1 MSTNYS
7 QGQMEGGF
15 THESIVMSK
24 LFCFLLMTPL
34 SCVKSG
40 LKLPMN
46 HPSCKENAQNL
57 YMSKSTCKENRTF
70 LYVSREQI
78 RKSKSY
84 ELKSFITHNS

>member
-24 LFCFLLMTPL
+24 LFYFLPIKPL

-46 HPSCKENAQNL
+46 HSSCKANAQNL
-57 YMSKSTCKENRTF
+57 YMTKPTYKENRTF
-70 LYVSREQI
+70 LYMPFFTLIFS
-78 RKSKSY
+78 
-84 ELKSFITHNS
+84 LFIQ